1 MATRYLKQNI
11 VKRLFSDTNGKCAE
25 CRNSIIKE
33 NAVIGEICHI
43 EAFNKGGARYNAF
56 LEKDKLNEYENL
68 IVLCPS
74 CHTVI
79 DKLDNQ
85 IKFTVEYLND
95 LKQGFSKINS
105 ESEFN
110 INNEQIEQI
119 EKIFSEKLEEE
130 LLDIKLLINQ
140 LNSGICFNNIEN
152 SFKDSTKYTPSI
164 IDIKHFIFSTEELN
178 FINTTINLIQ
188 KSKSTS
194 ILISGVP
201 SCGKT
206 TFAIKLST
214 FLEENYQ
221 SKFLD
226 LRLKNSLSDIKKDI
240 KTFINFPIL
249 LILDNV
255 HLEYSIACDIYN
267 FCQQFQNIALLFISR
282 EIIER
287 DKIDSISGIDLFEV
301 SELKFTVNPTQ
312 NRNEKIQSLIKNRR
326 EKIFNV
332 TGSIPETGDLNKVY
346 YRINQSLLKLNI
358 LLDIWERNSSQKL
371 DEIDDI
377 KLNDI
382 IYNRY
387 FDKISFVQHKSLMQY
402 TCINQFEIGFYF
414 QDSDKD
420 IEKKLREEGLILH
433 LKNDSYSFFH
443 SSFSRLLLNS
453 LIQADS
459 NFKINYPNGY
469 YEFEIKMFKKY
480 FSFFNENERI
490 GYPPE
495 IGNLLN
501 KLTINKGYKL
511 FINLTS
517 TNLIKNQIIKYFH
530 DNLIPDEFAI
540 FFNNIKKYNDNEFD
554 FFQENLVLKNNS
566 LTHYLKFEIKDALS
580 LRKFLSVYSKRNLAG
595 YKKLLREIDEQDL
608 KKLLYS
614 SQLNDFTYCL
624 RSIFDFDKPFA
635 LKLVNYLSKEEWVH
649 IFQRA
654 PFLSI
659 SNSIIELS
667 QLKGRKY
674 AIEVLE
680 KIDIKKFLIHVKK
693 LPITNLTKTI
703 SEFKRI
709 DSKIPRLLINEL
721 DINYFQNIVETTP
734 LGKLSKSLKELYP
747 VDREIITSVVN
758 NLDNEFIIKNLKEY
772 NLANLGTILSELY
785 DISNDKILNLT
796 ENQTF
801 VDLIKSKII
810 KETKCSYLSKFIA
823 ILVKVNKN
831 FADRLVKEIPTKVL
845 NNVLKS
851 YTLRELADLIN
862 AISKLPSNKN
872 TAKNI
877 FKAISNKE
885 IIDKVGHRDFN
896 ITDFQSIFNQFS
908 KVDELKTLQIFEL
921 LEPEVIITKS
931 IKFGDNARKVSQ
943 ALNSLRNLNLDKI
956 NSILD
961 SLFENDIYIHKLKDL
976 KPSDFVNAYA
986 DFLNINKEKAYLK
999 LNFLL
1004 NEIDDDKLYESDIS
1018 SFSDGLRRMNF
1029 VKRIDVNE
1037 PILKIFEK
1045 HIIKNIN
1052 HFRLRQ
1058 ISTCF
1063 INLKGINQIYAKELI
1078 DKVSLNLLV
1087 QKCKEI
1093 DCKENLD
1100 GALGEIK
1107 SVSNKY
1113 WTNLTNAISKDFLNS

>member
-1 MATRYLKQNI
+1 MATRYIKI
-11 VKRLFSDTNGKCAE
+11 KTVKRLFSDTNGKCVK
-25 CRNSIIKE
+25 CKNSIISG
-33 NAVIGEICHI
+33 NDIIGEICHI
-43 EAFNKGGARYNAF
+43 EAFKEGGARYNAF
-56 LEKDKLNEYENL
+56 LQKDKINEYENL

-74 CHTVI
+74 CHTEI

-85 IKFTVEYLND
+85 ANFSVDYLNQ
-95 LKQGFSKINS
+95 LKNGFA
-105 ESEFN
+105 EFHSN
-110 INNEQIEQI
+110 KGFEISNEQIEQI
-119 EKIFSEKLEEE
+119 EQIFVEKLEEE
-130 LLDIKLLINQ
+130 LLNIKLLINQ
-140 LNSGICFNNIEN
+140 LNSGTCFNSIEN

-164 IDIKHFIFSTEELN
+164 IDIKDFIFSTEEQN
-178 FINTTINLIQ
+178 FIKTSINQIQ

-206 TFAIKLST
+206 TFAVKLST
-214 FLEENYQ
+214 HLGENYQ
-221 SKFLD
+221 SKYLD
-226 LRLKNSLSDIKKDI
+226 LKLKNSLSDIKKDI
-240 KTFINFPIL
+240 KTLINFPTL
-249 LILDNV
+249 LILDNA

-282 EIIER
+282 EINER
-287 DKIDSISGIDLFEV
+287 DKIDSLSGIDLFEV
-301 SELKFTVNPTQ
+301 SELKFIVNPTQ

-326 EKIFNV
+326 EKIFNE
-332 TGSIPETGDLNKVY
+332 TGSIAEIGDLNKIY
-346 YRINQSLLKLNI
+346 YRINHSLLKLNI

-420 IEKKLREEGLILH
+420 IEQKLREEGLILH
-433 LKNDSYSFFH
+433 TKNDSYSFFH

-469 YEFEIKMFKKY
+469 YEFETKMFKKY
-480 FSFFNENERI
+480 FSFFNENERL

-495 IGNLLN
+495 LGNLLN

-517 TNLIKNQIIKYFH
+517 NNLIKNQIIKYFN

-540 FFNNIKKYNDNEFD
+540 FFNNIKKYNNIEFD

-566 LTHYLKFEIKDALS
+566 LTSYYLKFEIKDALG
-580 LRKFLSVYSKRNLAG
+580 LRKFLSVYSSRNLAG
-595 YKKLLREIDEQDL
+595 YKKLLREINEQDL
-608 KKLLYS
+608 KKILYS
-614 SQLNDFTYCL
+614 SQLNDLTYCL
-624 RSIFDFDKPFA
+624 RSISDFDKPLA
-635 LKLVNYLSKEEWVH
+635 LKLVNYLSKEEWIH

-680 KIDIKKFLIHVKK
+680 KIDIKKILFYVKN
-693 LPITNLTKTI
+693 LPIANLTKTI

-709 DSKIPRLLINEL
+709 DGKIPRLLINEL
-721 DINYFQNIVETTP
+721 DVNYFQNIVETTP

-747 VDREIITSVVN
+747 FDREIIISVVN
-758 NLDNEFIIKNLKEY
+758 NLENEFIINNLQEY
-772 NLANLGTILSELY
+772 NLANIGTIISELY

-796 ENQTF
+796 NDQNF

-823 ILVKVNKN
+823 ILVKVNKE
-831 FADRLVKEIPTKVL
+831 FADRLVNAIPIKVL
-845 NNVLKS
+845 YNVLKS

-862 AISKLPSNKN
+862 TISKLPSNKKI
-872 TAKNI
+872 AENI
-877 FKAISNKE
+877 FKTISNKE
-885 IIDKVGHRDFN
+885 IINKIGHRDFK
-896 ITDFQSIFNQFS
+896 ITDFQSFFNQIS
-908 KVDELKTLQIFEL
+908 KVNKLKTLQIFEL

-931 IKFGDNARKVSQ
+931 IKFGVNARKVSQ
-943 ALNSLRNLNLDKI
+943 ALNSLRDLNLTKV
-956 NSILD
+956 NLILE
-961 SLFENDIYIHKLKDL
+961 SLFSNDIYINKLKDL
-976 KPSDFVNAYA
+976 KPTDFANAYA

-999 LNFLL
+999 LNIIF
-1004 NEIDDDKLYESDIS
+1004 NEINESKLSKEDIS
-1018 SFSDGLRRMNF
+1018 GFSDGLRRINYI
-1029 VKRIDVNE
+1029 KKIEINE
-1037 PILKIFEK
+1037 PILKTFEK

-1063 INLKGINQIYAKELI
+1063 INLKGINKNLAKELI
-1078 DKVSLNLLV
+1078 DKVSLSLLV

-1093 DCKENLD
+1093 DSKENLD

-1107 SVSNKY
+1107 SVSNEY
-1113 WTNLTNAISKDFLNS
+1113 WNKLINELS